1 MNFKR
6 LLHSSL
12 GQIFISIL
20 LGLGLATIFR
30 KVCNDRN
37 CIHFKGPLSNKV
49 DGKVFKHG
57 ESCYKYTVKNA
68 DKCNDMKKIVNIAS
82 SIDET
87 IPK

>member
-30 KVCNDRN
+30 KVCNDKN
-37 CIHFKGPLSNKV
+37 CIHFKGPLSDQVN
-49 DGKVFKHG
+49 GKIFKHG
-57 ESCYKYTVKNA
+57 EACYKYTVKNA
-68 DKCNDMKKIVNIAS
+68 DKCNHTKKVVEMAS
-82 SIDET
+82 SVESESS
-87 IPK
+87 K